1 MEDIDPALF
10 IAALDKA
17 HTSTEGGRLLRALG
31 ISEADFRK
39 NPMEKVFHR
48 MYEDEARGVQLD
60 FVDEGRRRRT
70 PIHDVGKG
78 PWVLFQFYFM
88 AGAAG
93 SARYTGAL
101 PYGITFD
108 MTRADL
114 AKLLGAPTSS
124 NPMVELWQKEG
135 HRVSVNFDRKSG
147 AIKAVGAQVPLEY

>member
-1 MEDIDPALF
+1 MASIDPALF

-17 HTSTEGGRLLRALG
+17 HTSSEGGRLLTAIG
-31 ISEADFRK
+31 ISEADLQE
-39 NPMEKVFHR
+39 NPMETVGHR
-48 MYEDEARGVQLD
+48 MYEDEARGIQLD
-60 FVDEGRRRRT
+60 FVDEGKRRNT
-70 PIHDVGKG
+70 PIHDIGEG

-88 AGAAG
+88 SGAAG
-93 SARYTGAL
+93 GGRYAGAL

-124 NPMVELWQKEG
+124 NPMVELWQKED

-147 AIKAVGAQVPLEY
+147 AIKAVGVQAPLE